1 MPQYILRFHNISM
14 KFCNTCIYNS
24 DSIHIL
30 PSVTA
35 LVFALVNYTGFK
47 DNTGQQ
53 NLTSFWSHKL
63 Q

>member
-1 MPQYILRFHNISM
+1 MCQYILIFHNISM
-14 KFCNTCIYNS
+14 KFYNTCIYNL

-47 DNTGQQ
+47 DNIGQH